1 MSARR
6 WYRRGLVGI
15 VVASSA
21 LLVVSCGSTGRTVSA
36 DETTDVPE
44 TSQSSAQAPRP
55 EGSGVGLVDL
65 DDASEVGTWTT
76 VNDPVMGGMSTS
88 RVTFGDGGLVFSGD
102 ISLQN
107 NGGFASARSPQDPDI
122 GRRATGAKSL
132 RVHAVGD
139 GKTYLLKVGTAGQP
153 WSYIQRFDTEAA
165 VGRIYELPIE
175 GFEPVGMRLDPAP
188 DAPQTLD
195 PSIISQVS
203 VYILDKQQG
212 PFELNISAIG
222 ATA

>member
-21 LLVVSCGSTGRTVSA
+21 LLTVSCGSTGQTVNT
-36 DETTDVPE
+36 DEATSVPE
-44 TSQSSAQAPRP
+44 APHSSAQAPGP
-55 EGSGVGLVDL
+55 AGAGVGIVDL
-65 DDASEVGTWTT
+65 DDASEVAAWTT

-88 RVTFGDGGLVFSGD
+88 RIAFGEGGLVFSGD

-153 WSYIQRFDTEAA
+153 WSYIQRFGTEAA
-165 VGRIYELPIE
+165 VQRIYELPIE

-188 DAPQTLD
+188 DAPQALD
-195 PSIISQVS
+195 PSSISQVS

-212 PFELNISAIG
+212 PFELTISAID